1 MMMLARGRAILSLV
15 VTLLVA
21 VIAMGGA
28 PPAVAGTYTVTADP
42 AAGTGCD
49 LFTVNGDLSRFVYG
63 CDNPFYGE
71 NVQIGSFGTG
81 LPAGSRI
88 GYQLTAPAGISIFAA
103 QVSASIT
110 NINVGAGW
118 GGGGYWSGGGSAWN
132 DGQSSLTD
140 GPFNSPYW
148 GFQMI
153 CGASSCS
160 QGGGIAVNDV
170 QVLAVENQ
178 GPSLTAVGSD
188 NLWYQTNRYVW
199 NAPNNDW
206 PITLQAADPSGVC
219 SMSAIVN
226 GEPVLGPSAQPNT
239 AEWHQCPDPTWTPS
253 SGATVNTRDHVPT
266 TGTLSLRLDATNAAG
281 VTSTASENLLV
292 DNEPVQLSVTG
303 PTTASTA
310 AGTQYVTATAS
321 AGPSGVAI
329 GCSVD
334 GAPEQWQTGSGE
346 QIPVAGA
353 GQHVISCRAHN
364 GAINP
369 EGQYAYSAPQS
380 WGLDI
385 GQPTVSLVGFSKVV
399 HGLRCARVR
408 KRVTIPAHLVTV
420 RRHHK
425 LVRVR
430 VRARTKVERVER
442 CYPRFVWRRRKVWV
456 KVRRHGKLVTVRR
469 IKRVRV
475 PRLPHR
481 VTETKKRVGY
491 GRATTVSGWLGTSDG
506 TAIGGVPVEILTAPN
521 NGQGRFT
528 PATAATTAA
537 DGSWTAPLGPG
548 PSRLVEA
555 AYGGSP
561 TLLPA
566 TSTTVQTIVPARIKI
581 KITPRIVPWGSKI
594 RITGRVLGGYVPA
607 NSNLLRLNVGIG
619 RIGQLE
625 GLPRIKGNGQ
635 FVIVWKFD
643 AGHGV
648 LHPWFSVGTLAESVF
663 PYAPATSKRV
673 VVTVGERTPIAAKH
687 HRRAAHH
694 HHKRKRR

>member
-1 MMMLARGRAILSLV
+1 MVLDRV
-15 VTLLVA
+15 VTTLSVGLALALVA
-21 VIAMGGA
+21 MAVGA
-28 PPAVAGTYTVTADP
+28 GPAVAGTYTVNADP
-42 AAGTGCD
+42 AGGTGCD
-49 LFTVNGDLSRFVYG
+49 LFSPNGGLNEFEYG

-71 NVQIGSFGTG
+71 NVQVGSLGGG

-88 GYQLTAPAGISIFAA
+88 GYQMTAPAGISIYAA
-103 QVSASIT
+103 QVSASID
-110 NINVGAGW
+110 NINSGAGW

-160 QGGGIAVNDV
+160 QAGGIAVSDV
-170 QVLAVENQ
+170 QLVAVENQ
-178 GPSLTAVGSD
+178 GPTLTAVGPD
-188 NLWYQTNRYVW
+188 NLWYQTGRYVW
-199 NAPNNDW
+199 NAPGDPW

-219 SMSAIVN
+219 SMSAQVV
-226 GEPVLGPSAQPNT
+226 GHTVLGPAATPNT
-239 AEWHQCPDPTWTPS
+239 AEWHQCPDPTWTPAA
-253 SGATVNTRDHVPT
+253 GASVNTREYVPGA
-266 TGTLSLRLDATNAAG
+266 GTLPLRLDATNAAG
-281 VTSTASENLLV
+281 VRTDVSENLEV
-292 DNEPVQLSVTG
+292 DNDPVELSLSG
-303 PTTASTA
+303 PTTESTT
-310 AGTQYVTATAS
+310 AGTQYVAASAS
-321 AGPSGVAI
+321 AGPSGVAV

-334 GAPEQWQTGSGE
+334 GGPEQWQTGSSDP
-346 QIPVAGA
+346 IPVAGA

-369 EGQYAYSAPQS
+369 EGQYNYSATQT

-385 GQPTVSLVGFSKVV
+385 GEPTASLVGFSKIVN
-399 HGLRCARVR
+399 GLRCARAR
-408 KRVTIPAHLVTV
+408 ERVKIPAHLVTV

-425 LVRVR
+425 LVRIR
-430 VRARTKVERVER
+430 VRARTKVEHVER
-442 CYPRFVWRRRKVWV
+442 CHPRFVWRRRKVWV

-469 IKRVRV
+469 IRRVRV
-475 PRLPHR
+475 PLLPHR

-521 NGQGRFT
+521 NGQGHFT

-673 VVTVGERTPIAAKH
+673 VVTVGERTPVAAKH
-687 HRRAAHH
+687 HRRAARH

>member
-1 MMMLARGRAILSLV
+1 MADH
-15 VTLLVA
+15 
-21 VIAMGGA
+21 
-28 PPAVAGTYTVTADP
+28 TA
-42 AAGTGCD
+42 
-49 LFTVNGDLSRFVYG
+49 
-63 CDNPFYGE
+63 
-71 NVQIGSFGTG
+71 
-81 LPAGSRI
+81 
-88 GYQLTAPAGISIFAA
+88 
-103 QVSASIT
+103 
-110 NINVGAGW
+110 
-118 GGGGYWSGGGSAWN
+118 GGGPVRRLHHVGNSERSHCPGS
-132 DGQSSLTD
+132 
-140 GPFNSPYW
+140 
-148 GFQMI
+148 
-153 CGASSCS
+153 
-160 QGGGIAVNDV
+160 
-170 QVLAVENQ
+170 
-178 GPSLTAVGSD
+178 VGHAKH
-188 NLWYQTNRYVW
+188 R
-199 NAPNNDW
+199 
-206 PITLQAADPSGVC
+206 
-219 SMSAIVN
+219 
-226 GEPVLGPSAQPNT
+226 
-239 AEWHQCPDPTWTPS
+239 EWHQCPDLTWTPAA
-253 SGATVNTRDHVPT
+253 GASVNTRDYVPGA
-266 TGTLSLRLDATNAAG
+266 GTLSLRMSATNAAG
-281 VTSTASENLLV
+281 VSTGVSENLLV
-292 DNEPVQLSVTG
+292 DNQPVQLSMSG
-303 PTTASTA
+303 PATASTT

-334 GAPEQWQTGSGE
+334 GAPEQWQTDSSE

-385 GQPTVSLVGFSKVV
+385 GQPTVSMVGFSKVV

-442 CYPRFVWRRRKVWV
+442 CHPRFVWRRRKVWV
-456 KVRRHGKLVTVRR
+456 KVHRHGKLVLVRR

-475 PRLPHR
+475 PLVPHT
-481 VTETKKRVGY
+481 VTKTRQRVGY
-491 GRATTVSGWLGTSDG
+491 GRSTTVSGWLGASDG

-521 NGQGRFT
+521 NGQGQFT
-528 PATAATTAA
+528 PAATVTTAA
-537 DGSWTAPLGPG
+537 DGSWTARLDPG

-555 AYGGSP
+555 SYAGSP

-566 TSTTVQTIVPARIKI
+566 TSAAVQTIVPAKIKI
-581 KITPRIVPWGSKI
+581 KITPRIVPWGSKL
-594 RITGRVLGGYVPA
+594 RITGRVLGGYVPTS
-607 NSNLLRLNVGIG
+607 SNLLRLNVGIG

-625 GLPRIKGNGQ
+625 GLPTIQPNGR

-663 PYAPATSKRV
+663 PYAPATSKRA
-673 VVTVGERTPIAAKH
+673 VVTVGERTPVAAKH
-687 HRRAAHH
+687 HRRAARH